1 MCANGMANA
10 DGHVVAL
17 THGCGAHSK
26 ARLSRSAAPQT
37 LPLPVLDTFNVD
49 DIDSF

>member
-1 MCANGMANA
+1 MANA

-26 ARLSRSAAPQT
+26 AKLSRSAAPQV
-37 LPLPVLDTFNVD
+37 LPPPVLDTLNVD
-49 DIDSF
+49 EAVFD